1 MELKSTSPESM
12 ICWFTCMCLPNTGV
26 GTREALR
33 ARSQMKEFT
42 GRGLGSALQRV
53 KKVYFSHKYSQKEL
67 NWSPCREKVEYR
79 LGLSSQKSG

>member
-1 MELKSTSPESM
+1 
-12 ICWFTCMCLPNTGV
+12 MCLPNTGV

-42 GRGLGSALQRV
+42 GHGLGSALQRV